1 MISYIWVMI
10 RGIIRLESYSISR
23 AEEMLEEI
31 KAKRERMIEFAD
43 KHGFTGEETIKASQ
57 ELDELINEYQRT
69 FHPLSKPKDDFGNA
83 FIRIFMIWVKS
94 FFVEI

>member
-1 MISYIWVMI
+1 MI
-10 RGIIRLESYSISR
+10 RGIISLDSYSISR
-23 AEEMLEEI
+23 AEQMLEEI
-31 KAKRERMIEFAD
+31 KAKRERMIDCAD

-57 ELDELINEYQRT
+57 DLDVLINEYQRT
-69 FHPLSKPKDDFGNA
+69 FHPLSQQNDDFGSA

>member
-1 MISYIWVMI
+1 MI
-10 RGIIRLESYSISR
+10 RGIIRLDSYSNRR
-23 AEEMLEEI
+23 AEKMLEEI
-31 KAKRERMIEFAD
+31 KAKREIMIHYAD

-69 FHPLSKPKDDFGNA
+69 FQPLSKPKDDFGND
-83 FIRIFMIWVKS
+83 FLQIFLIWVKS